1 MRTRN
6 RWRIVI
12 PAALVVVA
20 CGCWPA
26 RAQTLPEGAS
36 APTHSALDSQLFQ
49 QVLIGELEARRGQT
63 ASAVQ
68 LMIDAGRRTRDEAL
82 FRRATE
88 IALQA
93 RSAEQALLAT
103 AAWRRALPGSLD
115 ALRTQVQIDA
125 ALDRNAEIAAP
136 LGALLTQT
144 PAAERAALI
153 AQLPHLLQRMPDR
166 RRSAATLDAVL
177 LPYLSEETTR
187 VAALL
192 ASGRARASAEDL
204 DGALE
209 RARAAQAID
218 AQGPG
223 AAQLAIDLMP
233 QRPAAEDLVRVYL
246 QSGAAVDPGLRMAYA
261 RALMGAQRLADA
273 TAQLE
278 QATQERPDVAPPLL
292 ALGALQLE
300 LHRAQSAQ
308 RTLERY
314 LTLVDLQAGAAP
326 AAADGDEEGEPS
338 ARGGRTQAW
347 LMLAQAA
354 EQLGQN
360 EAAEGWLA
368 RVDDPA
374 RALEVQSRR
383 ASLLARQ
390 GRIDEARALLRQVPE
405 RDGVDARTKLLAEAA
420 LLREAR
426 RWGDAFQ
433 VLGDAV
439 QRAPDD
445 ADLLYEQAMMAE
457 KIGRT
462 DEMERLLRRSIEIK
476 PDNAHARNA
485 LGYSL
490 ADRGLRLP
498 EARALIQRALELAP
512 GDPYITDSLGWVEY
526 RQGNLAQAL
535 HLLRQAYAARPDAEI
550 GAHLGEVLWALGRH
564 DEARRIWAESKGRDA
579 ANDVLRETLARLKV
593 EL

>member
-6 RWRIVI
+6 RWWIVI

-20 CGCWPA
+20 CGFMPA
-26 RAQTLPEGAS
+26 RAQTAPEVAP
-36 APTHSALDSQLFQ
+36 APTHSVLDSQLFQ
-49 QVLIGELEARRGQT
+49 QLLIGELEARRGQT

-103 AAWRRALPGSLD
+103 SAWRRALPNSLD

-125 ALDRNAEIAAP
+125 ALDRGAEIAAP
-136 LGALLTQT
+136 LTALLAQT
-144 PAAERAALI
+144 PAAERATLI
-153 AQLPHLLQRMPDR
+153 AQLPRLLQRMPDR

-177 LPYLSEETTR
+177 APYLSEASTR

-192 ASGRARASAEDL
+192 ASGRARASADDAE
-204 DGALE
+204 GALE
-209 RARAAQAID
+209 RARAAQALDVRGAD
-218 AQGPG
+218 A
-223 AAQLAIDLMP
+223 ALLAIELMP
-233 QRPAAEDLVRVYL
+233 QRPDAEELVRAYL
-246 QSGAAVDPGLRMAYA
+246 QSGAAVEPGLRMAYA
-261 RALMGAQRLADA
+261 RVLMGAQRLADA

-308 RTLERY
+308 KTLERY
-314 LTLVDLQAGAAP
+314 LTLRDLQASAAP
-326 AAADGDEEGEPS
+326 AASEGDEQGG
-338 ARGGRTQAW
+338 GGRTQAW

-354 EQLGQN
+354 EQLGQYD
-360 EAAEGWLA
+360 AAEGWLA

-426 RWGDAFQ
+426 RWADAFQ
-433 VLGDAV
+433 VLADAV
-439 QRAPDD
+439 QRYPED

-462 DEMERLLRRSIEIK
+462 DDMERLLRRSIELK

-498 EARALIQRALELAP
+498 EARALVQRALELAP

-526 RQGNLAQAL
+526 RQGNLLEAL
-535 HLLRQAYAARPDAEI
+535 RLLRQAYAARPDAEI
-550 GAHLGEVLWALGRH
+550 GAHLGEVLWAMGQH

-579 ANDVLRETLARLKV
+579 ANDVLRETLARLKID
-593 EL
+593 L